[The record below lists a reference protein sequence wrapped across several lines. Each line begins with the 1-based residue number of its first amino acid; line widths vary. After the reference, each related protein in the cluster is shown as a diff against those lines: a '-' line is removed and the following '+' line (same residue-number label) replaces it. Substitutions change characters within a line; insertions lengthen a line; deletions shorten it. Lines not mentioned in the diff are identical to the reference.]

1 MNNKKNDGT
10 QIISD
15 FLHIIYTEIYKYIN
29 LSVRYIDIKYNNI
42 HNLTFDLSIYN

>member
-15 FLHIIYTEIYKYIN
+15 FLHIYIENNILCILKYKY
-29 LSVRYIDIKYNNI
+29 LNI
-42 HNLTFDLSIYN
+42 